1 MMSRAQRSREISRLE
16 RQVKELNRLFVE
28 VSLANEPDEETR
40 AVVLEIL
47 KENQGDLSKFR

>member
-28 VSLANEPDEETR
+28 LYLTNEPDEETR
-40 AVVLEIL
+40 QTVLEIL
-47 KENQGDLSKFR
+47 REQDVSKYR